1 MIGDRK
7 HDIDAALANG
17 IDSIGVLYGY
27 GTADELGAA
36 TSLAAEPSD
45 ITPLVLEGRP
55 CLAPGLMEALNP
67 GEDESYGSTE
77 EVPRGASGASDQDG
91 GRRPA

>member
-7 HDIDAALANG
+7 HDIDAARANG

-45 ITPLVLEGRP
+45 ITPLVLEGRRAGRSGP
-55 CLAPGLMEALNP
+55 FSARVETAMERVGMAVVAP
-67 GEDESYGSTE
+67 
-77 EVPRGASGASDQDG
+77 RSGFDPD
-91 GRRPA
+91 RRLGVYVGP